1 MHVDLIAFSNSKL
14 NTPDKLFANPTYPSG
29 IVEGKSTIYQYA
41 YPSSQYPMLLLP
53 KPLLDNDGNSISD
66 GYYIIALSDDKKF
79 LLFIQSGLLKAK
91 IPVFKYEEQAL
102 SQEELSEE
110 SEIQQRMEQAKLK
123 NKLKKYKQA
132 EEDLKN
138 YKIRIN
144 SKMSAEIFDS
154 GRDYFLIKYWRRNQ
168 IAWGVISK

>member
-1 MHVDLIAFSNSKL
+1 M
-14 NTPDKLFANPTYPSG
+14 
-29 IVEGKSTIYQYA
+29 
-41 YPSSQYPMLLLP
+41 
-53 KPLLDNDGNSISD
+53 
-66 GYYIIALSDDKKF
+66 
-79 LLFIQSGLLKAK
+79 LFIQSGLLKAK

-154 GRDYFLIKYWRRNQ
+154 GRDYFLI
-168 IAWGVISK
+168 